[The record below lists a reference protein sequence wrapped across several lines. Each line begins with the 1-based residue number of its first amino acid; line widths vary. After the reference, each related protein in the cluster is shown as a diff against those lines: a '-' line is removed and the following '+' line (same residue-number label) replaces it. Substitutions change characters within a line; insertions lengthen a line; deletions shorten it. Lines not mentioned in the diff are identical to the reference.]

1 MKRLLIIITM
11 MLAVLPVR
19 ADHIR
24 VRLFSSNSVS
34 TLNVSFDL
42 GSYNLYADNDTL
54 LEDMVGEGRSV
65 LIRAEKNGLRVSV
78 NEDNYGIFKKVRLEA
93 TDTACI
99 LCLNPEGCKQRTYEG
114 DLEVTPMARVRD
126 IHRRRGAKRN
136 IRPAERHL
144 PYTGH
149 HQPYLGFA

>member
-54 LEDMVGEGRSV
+54 LEDMVGEGRPV
-65 LIRAEKNGLRVSV
+65 LKRAEKNGVHVSA
-78 NEDNYGIFKKVRLEA
+78 NEDN
-93 TDTACI
+93 
-99 LCLNPEGCKQRTYEG
+99 
-114 DLEVTPMARVRD
+114 
-126 IHRRRGAKRN
+126 
-136 IRPAERHL
+136 
-144 PYTGH
+144 
-149 HQPYLGFA
+149 